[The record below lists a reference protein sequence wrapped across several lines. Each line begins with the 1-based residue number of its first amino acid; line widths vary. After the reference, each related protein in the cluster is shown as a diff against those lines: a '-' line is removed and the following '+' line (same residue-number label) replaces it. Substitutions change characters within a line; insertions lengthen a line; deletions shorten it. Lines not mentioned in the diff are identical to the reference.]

1 MEVARK
7 VLTKPVRDG
16 AGFGHNPG
24 EDVTELQRERRGN
37 FDPTIMVLV
46 RFSNGVCGR
55 LMVDEF
61 REEVPWRP
69 IGQG

>member
-1 MEVARK
+1 LILCVSA
-7 VLTKPVRDG
+7 
-16 AGFGHNPG
+16 GHNPG
-24 EDVTELQRERRGN
+24 EEVTELRRERRGN

-46 RFSNGVCGR
+46 RFSNEVWR
-55 LMVDEF
+55 WLMMDEF

>member
-1 MEVARK
+1 
-7 VLTKPVRDG
+7 L
-16 AGFGHNPG
+16 PG
-24 EDVTELQRERRGN
+24 ESFGVPSPTCLVERRGN

-55 LMVDEF
+55 LMMDEF